1 MRRFLLTSAFLTI
14 GLGAYGEANASCTLS
29 SGFSTV
35 DISMAVGRVVVKP
48 SDPVGKI
55 LVKSTFPINPNSSST
70 FICTSSS
77 DTLNAALSQNYT
89 LSTLGNNIYSTNI
102 PGIGIRLYREAEN
115 ATNFSGYYPYTRN
128 VTANTRYTLAQGY
141 FVVEI
146 IKTAEQTGSGT
157 LVPGRYSQYYV
168 KDYMD
173 RPWLTSTVYG
183 NAITIASSSCEIQGN
198 INKVVQLPTVTK
210 SGFTG
215 VGSTQGE
222 QNFDMNILCNGGQ
235 NPTGYEEK
243 NVISLSYDFTQDGT
257 NSQVLSNTAVAAE
270 KANGVG
276 VQLLW
281 NYQNS
286 TKVIKK
292 GDSFQLGTVNSNQTL
307 QYNVPMTA
315 RYYQTASNVTAGK
328 VRAMATVTIQYD

>member
-1 MRRFLLTSAFLTI
+1 MKRILLTGFLFTA
-14 GLGAYGEANASCTLS
+14 GLGVYGEANAYCTLS

-35 DISMAVGRVVVKP
+35 DISMAVGRVVVRP
-48 SDPVGKI
+48 SDPVGKV
-55 LVKSTFPINPNSSST
+55 LRKATFPINST
-70 FICTSSS
+70 GQASTAKCTSYSDSITAELTQSYPLSS
-77 DTLNAALSQNYT
+77 
-89 LSTLGNNIYSTNI
+89 LGNSIYSTNI

-115 ATNFSGYYPYTRN
+115 ATNFSGYYPYSRS
-128 VTANTRYTLAQGY
+128 VTPGTSYFLASGY

-146 IKTAEQTGSGT
+146 VKTAEQTGSGT
-157 LVPGRYSQYYV
+157 LVPGLYSRYYV
-168 KDYMD
+168 SGYMN
-173 RPWLTSTVYG
+173 RPFLTSTVS

-210 SGFTG
+210 AGFKG

-222 QNFDMNILCNGGQ
+222 QTFDMNILCNGGI

-243 NVISLSYDFTQDGT
+243 NLISLTYDFTQDGT
-257 NSQVLSNTAVAAE
+257 NTQVLANTAPTSE

-281 NYQNS
+281 NYQN
-286 TKVIKK
+286 KNQVIKK
-292 GDSFQLGTVNSNQTL
+292 GDKLALGTLSSNQTI

-315 RYYQTASNVTAGK
+315 RYYQTATNVTAGK
-328 VRAMATVTIQYD
+328 VRAMATVTIEYD